1 MNKLRRLKIAISI
14 SCCLKVAL
22 LALFCITKPRKTLEA
37 GLTHVQKTGT
47 VKLSYSLASYS
58 YVFKISR
65 PLHDVKLKTNLADGD
80 KLIGRFYYVLHGFS
94 SKNLHLPCISI
105 TQIRF

>member
-1 MNKLRRLKIAISI
+1 MLVNVFTNEQI
-14 SCCLKVAL
+14 
-22 LALFCITKPRKTLEA
+22 
-37 GLTHVQKTGT
+37 
-47 VKLSYSLASYS
+47 KLSYSLASYS

-65 PLHDVKLKTNLADGD
+65 PLHDVKFTMNLTDGD

-105 TQIRF
+105 TQIRFW